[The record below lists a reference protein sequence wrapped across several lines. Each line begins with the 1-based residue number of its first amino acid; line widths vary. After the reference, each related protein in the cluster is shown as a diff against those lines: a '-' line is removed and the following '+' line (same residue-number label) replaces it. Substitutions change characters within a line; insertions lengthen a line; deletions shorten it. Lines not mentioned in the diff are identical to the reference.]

1 MVYTVYILYSVSR
14 DRYYIGQTEDLER
27 RLGEHNSGY
36 SKSTR
41 SGIPWELVFKREFQ
55 DRNEAIRYE
64 HALKRM
70 KSRRYIEK
78 LTGIG

>member
-27 RLGEHNSGY
+27 RLEEHNSGY

-41 SGIPWELVFKREFQ
+41 SGILWELVFKREF
-55 DRNEAIRYE
+55 RERSEAIRYE
-64 HALKRM
+64 HTLKQM
-70 KSRRYIEK
+70 KSRRYIEE
-78 LTGIG
+78 LISTG